1 MAHYKHGWIN
11 TLAGMLDMEEEHC
24 RENLRHYASGPD
36 HDTYAAFLADVLELR
51 KRLRSYDAAPEL
63 LAALK
68 ELVHYDMGN
77 SEHGSYG
84 SEVLGRC
91 KSAIAKAEGRDK

>member
-1 MAHYKHGWIN
+1 MAHYTHGWID

-24 RENLRHYASGPD
+24 RENLQHYASGPD

-51 KRLRSYDAAPEL
+51 KRLLLYDAAPEL

-68 ELVHYDMGN
+68 RLWNWEDVIGEWSDELHSQM
-77 SEHGSYG
+77 
-84 SEVLGRC
+84 RA
-91 KSAIAKAEGRDK
+91 AIAKAEGRVE